1 MPAASG
7 PRLLS
12 SITLAR
18 LCPSIADIER
28 GICIFLL
35 CFLFF
40 SPPPPSVPFF
50 SKDVGGTASNEDRKG
65 ERLTIFLSLSLE
77 K

>member
-40 SPPPPSVPFF
+40 SPPLSVPFF